1 MQLAEELRSTVWQIT
16 FHYINGDRESF
27 NIYNLIQADTTN
39 QDIRQE
45 IRRFIKEDWWTV
57 TTQDETI
64 FINSANVLKIEVKPP
79 LPSVETEGILTDA
92 ERVTALTR
100 GGRQEF
106 GVRE

>member
-1 MQLAEELRSTVWQIT
+1 MQLTEELSTTVWQIT
-16 FHYINGDRESF
+16 FYYTNGERESF
-27 NIYNLIQADTTN
+27 NIYNLIQSDTTS

-45 IRRFIKEDWWTV
+45 IRRFTKEDWWTV

-64 FINSANVLKIEVKPP
+64 FINSKNVFKIEIKPP

-92 ERVTALTR
+92 ERVTALTK